1 MFFEA
6 ILGLI
11 ESRLAN
17 LPSQLQEHVFRAR
30 SVGRDLSPL
39 TSADPIAVDIALA
52 AHDVFRSES
61 PLDLL
66 RESVRFGLQPDQFEL
81 AEPMLLHGPLAAA
94 WLGGESVFNNESIL
108 AAVRYHTTLSPHMDV
123 NGLTVFIAD
132 KIDPTKVKEWPE
144 LAEVRRVAYSGELK
158 MAVEIYL
165 RLRLTSLSSE
175 NRTIHPRSVNALNW
189 LVGLRQCPA

>member
-1 MFFEA
+1 MFLEA

-17 LPSQLQEHVFRAR
+17 LPSQLQEHVSRAR
-30 SVGRDLSPL
+30 AVGRDLSPL
-39 TSADPIAVDIALA
+39 TNADPIAVDIALA
-52 AHDVFRSES
+52 AHDMFRSES

-94 WLGGESVFNNESIL
+94 WLKGESAFNNESIL
-108 AAVRYHTTLSPHMDV
+108 AAVRYHTTLAPDMDID
-123 NGLTVFIAD
+123 GLTVFVAD
-132 KIDPTKVKEWPE
+132 KIDPIKIKQWPE
-144 LAEVRRVAYSGELK
+144 LAEVRRVAYSGELR

-165 RLRLTSLSSE
+165 RLRLTSLTSD

-189 LVGLRQCPA
+189 LIGLRQWPA

>member
-17 LPSQLQEHVFRAR
+17 LPSQLQEHVSRAR
-30 SVGRDLSPL
+30 AVGRDLSPL
-39 TSADPIAVDIALA
+39 TNADPIAVDIALV
-52 AHDVFRSES
+52 AHDMFRSES

-94 WLGGESVFNNESIL
+94 WLKGESAFNNESIL
-108 AAVRYHTTLSPHMDV
+108 AAVRYHTTLAPDMDID
-123 NGLTVFIAD
+123 GLTVFVAD
-132 KIDPTKVKEWPE
+132 KIDPIKIKQWPE
-144 LAEVRRVAYSGELK
+144 LAEVRRVAYSGELR

-165 RLRLTSLSSE
+165 RLRLASLTSD

-189 LVGLRQCPA
+189 LIGLRQ

>member
-17 LPSQLQEHVFRAR
+17 LPSQLQEHVSRAR
-30 SVGRDLSPL
+30 AVGRDLSPL
-39 TSADPIAVDIALA
+39 TNADPIAVDIALA
-52 AHDVFRSES
+52 AHDMFRSES

-94 WLGGESVFNNESIL
+94 WLKGESAFNNESIL
-108 AAVRYHTTLSPHMDV
+108 AAVRYHTTLAPDMDID
-123 NGLTVFIAD
+123 GLTVFVAD
-132 KIDPTKVKEWPE
+132 KIDPIKIKQWPE
-144 LAEVRRVAYSGELK
+144 LAEVRRVAYSGELR

-165 RLRLTSLSSE
+165 RLRLTSLTSD

-189 LVGLRQCPA
+189 LIGLRQWPA

>member
-17 LPSQLQEHVFRAR
+17 LPSQLQEHVSRAR
-30 SVGRDLSPL
+30 AVGRDLSPL
-39 TSADPIAVDIALA
+39 TNADPIAVDIALA
-52 AHDVFRSES
+52 AHDMFRSES

-94 WLGGESVFNNESIL
+94 WLKGESAFNNKSIL
-108 AAVRYHTTLSPHMDV
+108 AAVRYHTTLAPDMDID
-123 NGLTVFIAD
+123 GLTVFVAD
-132 KIDPTKVKEWPE
+132 KIDPIKIKQWPE
-144 LAEVRRVAYSGELK
+144 LAEVRRVAYSGELR

-165 RLRLTSLSSE
+165 RLRLASLTSD

-189 LVGLRQCPA
+189 LIGLRQ

>member
-17 LPSQLQEHVFRAR
+17 LPSQLQEHVSRAR
-30 SVGRDLSPL
+30 AVGRDLSPL
-39 TSADPIAVDIALA
+39 TNADPIAVDIALA
-52 AHDVFRSES
+52 AHDMFRSES

-94 WLGGESVFNNESIL
+94 WLKGESAFNNESIL
-108 AAVRYHTTLSPHMDV
+108 AAVRYHTTLAPDMDID
-123 NGLTVFIAD
+123 GLTVFVAD
-132 KIDPTKVKEWPE
+132 KIDPIKIKQWPE
-144 LAEVRRVAYSGELK
+144 LAEVRRVAYSGELR

-165 RLRLTSLSSE
+165 RLRLASLTSD

-189 LVGLRQCPA
+189 LIGLRQ